1 MAAHLSSGHR
11 AGPSLAVV
19 GQWRMPACPDSP
31 ARCDRCPAICCQL
44 PVWLAAGDDPP
55 TEYVD
60 VDERGLEIMGKA
72 DDGWC
77 AALDRE
83 TMSCGIYA
91 RRPLACREFDMDG
104 PDCREERE
112 HWRRIAVQLHG

>member
-1 MAAHLSSGHR
+1 
-11 AGPSLAVV
+11 
-19 GQWRMPACPDSP
+19 MPACTDHSP

-55 TEYVD
+55 AEYVD
-60 VDERGLEIMGKA
+60 LDENGLEIMGKA

-83 TMSCGIYA
+83 SMSCGIYA

-104 PDCREERE
+104 PDCHDERDR
-112 HWRRIAVQLHG
+112 WRRIAVSLAR